1 MGDLTSNAGSGGLS
15 PFGSNSLGVFQG
27 GKNGLSQPFGQT
39 IFLFETHIAG
49 TSYVENIAEI
59 EPSLKV
65 DDVLTFV
72 REPQNQRD
80 ELAILVRDAL
90 KRKLGYVPRR
100 DNPVF
105 ARLMDAGK
113 RLFGKIRKV
122 ERVNN
127 WLKIEIGVYLDD

>member
-1 MGDLTSNAGSGGLS
+1 MGDLTPNVGSGGLS

-27 GKNGLSQPFGQT
+27 GKNGLSQPFGRT
-39 IFLFETHIAG
+39 IFLFETRVAG

-72 REPQNQRD
+72 REPQNERD
-80 ELAILVRDAL
+80 ELAILIRDAQ

>member
-1 MGDLTSNAGSGGLS
+1 MGDLTSNNGSGGLS
-15 PFGSNSLGVFQG
+15 PFTSGTLGLFQG
-27 GKNGLSQPFGQT
+27 GQNGLSQPFGRT

-49 TSYVENIAEI
+49 TNYVENIAEI
-59 EPSLKV
+59 EPTLKV
-65 DDVLTFV
+65 DDELRFV
-72 REPQNQRD
+72 REPKNERD
-80 ELAILVRDAL
+80 ELAILVRDGQD
-90 KRKLGYVPRR
+90 RKLGYVPRR

>member
-1 MGDLTSNAGSGGLS
+1 MGDLAPNAGGGLS
-15 PFGSNSLGVFQG
+15 PFGSNSLGVFQN
-27 GKNGLSQPFGQT
+27 GKNGLSQPFGRT
-39 IFLFETHIAG
+39 IFLFETRVAG

-65 DDVLTFV
+65 GDVLTFV
-72 REPQNQRD
+72 REPQNRSD
-80 ELAILVRDAL
+80 ELAILVRDAQ

-113 RLFGKIRKV
+113 RLFGKIRNI
-122 ERVNN
+122 ERVGS

>member
-1 MGDLTSNAGSGGLS
+1 MGDLTSNTNAGGLS
-15 PFGSNSLGVFQG
+15 PFGSTSLGVFQG
-27 GKNGLSQPFGQT
+27 GKNGLAQPFGRT

-72 REPQNQRD
+72 REPKNERD
-80 ELAILVRDAL
+80 ELAILIRDAQ

-113 RLFGKIRKV
+113 RLFGKIRSV